1 MIRAL
6 ANVHTFETDHGAVD
20 IAPYDILWA
29 EEIAEGAQLFTH
41 LHLADRVLTC
51 PQSLDTLLA
60 TADNIFLFCLLSGAV
75 NQLRIRS
82 FEDDKIVMDTGET
95 LAISPFLS
103 ERFRQKYCSNLAQL
117 VWEDSR

>member
-6 ANVHTFETDHGAVD
+6 PQVRTFETDHGAVN
-20 IAPYDILWA
+20 IALYDILWA
-29 EEIAEGAQLFTH
+29 EEIAEGAQLFTR
-41 LHLADRVLTC
+41 LHLADRVVIC
-51 PQSLDTLLA
+51 PKSLDALLSA
-60 TADNIFLFCLLSGAV
+60 ANNIFLFCLLNGAV

-82 FEDDKIVMDTGET
+82 FEEDKIVMDTGEV

-117 VWEDSR
+117 VWED